1 MPGGVG
7 LVLGPLSGF
16 LALPSLPGAL
26 HGAEGS
32 PRPTGAP
39 ASTNFSQ
46 VSLCAQRK
54 WISVSQGL
62 LQNFSGET
70 QTEVDKLNEQSPQKE
85 RLKVSIISE
94 VKGTKANT
102 DGSS

>member
-1 MPGGVG
+1 M
-7 LVLGPLSGF
+7 LGPLSGF
-16 LALPSLPGAL
+16 PPLPSLPGAL

-32 PRPTGAP
+32 SRPTGALV
-39 ASTNFSQ
+39 STNFSQ

-54 WISVSQGL
+54 WISVFQGL
-62 LQNFSGET
+62 LQNFSREM
-70 QTEVDKLNEQSPQKE
+70 QTKVDKFNEQSPQKA

-94 VKGTKANT
+94 VKGRKANA